1 MVNRISNTVKRLFP
15 DDFQEIKPAKSP
27 FWDKIDFNHLMT
39 GWRIWILLIPVAIFL
54 IGLVQYWNFVI
65 NIECAVVTATHQVEV
80 AQQRRKNIIAEL
92 TNAVVE
98 YAEHE
103 KTMFQY
109 MADKRDSL
117 KPIAADKVSDLVKQ
131 SQMLKTA
138 PTISEAQL
146 ENFLGNFKAV
156 AEAYPHLKLSENYQ
170 ILMEAMMEVTKQ
182 IADRRM
188 SYNEELLG
196 YKTFIHSFPNMI
208 YTWFLHVRDYDF
220 AKVDKAVHLL
230 VPLDRGID
238 QTKE

>member
-1 MVNRISNTVKRLFP
+1 MVNRISNTVKQLFP
-15 DDFQEIKPAKSP
+15 DDFEEIKPEKRP
-27 FWDKIDFNHLMT
+27 VLDKVDFKYMMT
-39 GWRIWILLIPVAIFL
+39 GWRIWVLLIPVAIFL
-54 IGLVQYWNFVI
+54 YGLVHYWNFVI
-65 NIECAVVTATHQVEV
+65 NIECAVVTATHQIEV

-92 TNAVVE
+92 TKCVLQ

-103 KTMFQY
+103 RGMFQY
-109 MADKRDSL
+109 MADKRDKL
-117 KPIAADKVSDLVKQ
+117 KPAAADKMAELVKQ
-131 SQMLKTA
+131 SKLLGDGTK
-138 PTISEAQL
+138 IDDAQI

-156 AEAYPHLKLSENYQ
+156 AENYPHLKLSENYQ

-188 SYNEELLG
+188 AYNEDLLG
-196 YKTFIHSFPNMI
+196 YKTFIHTFPNMI

-230 VPLDRGID
+230 VPLDNDID